1 MILGTASYMSPEQA
15 RGRGVDKRTDIWA
28 FGCVLYEMLTG
39 RPAFPGDTVSDVI
52 AGIIGAEPDW
62 RALPAATSLR
72 LRRLL
77 PRLLHKDP
85 KRRVRDIADTRLDLE
100 DVQSAQN
107 DEAFQTRSVA
117 PWRRVALVSSTMLA
131 LMLVAGAGWLLRRDS
146 APSLPIGGQAI
157 VTQLTNYD
165 GGEDSAAMAP
175 DGRSFAF
182 VSSRGGTPDIWLR
195 QVSGGEPIRLTNDSA
210 EESELVF
217 APNGD
222 SIYFT
227 RVDGGQR
234 SIWQIGALG
243 GQARK
248 VVADA
253 GSPSPSW
260 DGGSLAWFRVEPGAN
275 FALRCWSV
283 APMAQVHG
291 CWCEGCA
298 PSSPR
303 PGRPGRTTAG
313 SSRTPPAHC
322 SNRAIC
328 GWST

>member
-1 MILGTASYMSPEQA
+1 M
-15 RGRGVDKRTDIWA
+15 
-28 FGCVLYEMLTG
+28 
-39 RPAFPGDTVSDVI
+39 
-52 AGIIGAEPDW
+52 
-62 RALPAATSLR
+62 
-72 LRRLL
+72 
-77 PRLLHKDP
+77 
-85 KRRVRDIADTRLDLE
+85 
-100 DVQSAQN
+100 
-107 DEAFQTRSVA
+107 
-117 PWRRVALVSSTMLA
+117 SSTMLA

-275 FALRCWSV
+275 FAFTLLVGGADGAGARVLVRGVRAIITTSRPAWSHDGPAARVHLRRIVRIAQSV
-283 APMAQVHG
+283 AGRRSQRP
-291 CWCEGCA
+291 CA
-298 PSSPR
+298 
-303 PGRPGRTTAG
+303 AG
-313 SSRTPPAHC
+313 DALRQK
-322 SNRAIC
+322 
-328 GWST
+328 W